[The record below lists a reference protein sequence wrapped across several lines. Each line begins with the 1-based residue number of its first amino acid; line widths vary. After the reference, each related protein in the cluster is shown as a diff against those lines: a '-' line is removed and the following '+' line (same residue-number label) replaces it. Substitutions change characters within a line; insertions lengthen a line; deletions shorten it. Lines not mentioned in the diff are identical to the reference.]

1 MTVVEKV
8 AYLRGLADGLN
19 LNEDKSET
27 KMFKAIMDVLDDIA
41 LSVSDLEDDVAI
53 ISEQVDAVDE
63 DLDSLETIVY
73 DELDECYDDEDD
85 DYDIDDLECDCSDDY
100 YEVECPSCH
109 EVVCVDE
116 GVLEEGSIECPSCG
130 EFLEFQIEFDDD
142 DDFIDEDE
150 D

>member
-73 DELDECYDDEDD
+73 DELDDCCDDD
-85 DYDIDDLECDCSDDY
+85 DYDLDNLECDCADDY

-109 EVVCVDE
+109 EIVCVDE
-116 GVLEEGSIECPSCG
+116 GILEEGSIECPNCG
-130 EFLEFQIEFDDD
+130 EFLEFQIQFDDD
-142 DDFIDEDE
+142 DFANEGE
-150 D
+150 E